1 MEKCELH
8 DKAFLERE
16 LAKQISNMIEQFH
29 ENHQSEILALFFCVQ
44 RNLSNNYVLN
54 VYSATDIE
62 HEQLSMKDCIQ
73 LRNGNYIIVAPTSN
87 ISLSTEEVNYP
98 MDLQGADGINEKTW
112 KAIFGEIL
120 FKYNYFYY
128 ETEYVSPKFIYRKCD
143 SNH

>member
-1 MEKCELH
+1 
-8 DKAFLERE
+8 
-16 LAKQISNMIEQFH
+16 
-29 ENHQSEILALFFCVQ
+29 
-44 RNLSNNYVLN
+44 
-54 VYSATDIE
+54 
-62 HEQLSMKDCIQ
+62 MKDCIQ

-87 ISLSTEEVNYP
+87 ISLSTEEFNYP